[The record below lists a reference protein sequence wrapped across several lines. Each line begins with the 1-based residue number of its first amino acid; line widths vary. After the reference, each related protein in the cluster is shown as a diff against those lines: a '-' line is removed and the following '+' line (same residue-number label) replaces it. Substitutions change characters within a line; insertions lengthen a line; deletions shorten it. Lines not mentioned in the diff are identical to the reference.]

1 MPPVE
6 PAELVTLVTTDYS
19 GVTRGRSISAQA
31 FAVGAPPS
39 VGWVPAN
46 QSLTPFDV
54 IASDS
59 PWGSQGD
66 LRLLADPDA
75 RYAAHLPGAATPLDM
90 VMSDIVEYD
99 GTPWTACPRS
109 HLKAVLAQL
118 AAETGLTLAGA
129 FEHEF
134 QVMDAPLP
142 SAPAFS
148 LRALR
153 RADPFGPVIVAGLAA
168 AGLRPETFIPEYGRD
183 QFEVTVSPA
192 TGVAIADDAVAL
204 REIVRE
210 AAGLAGYRVSFAPK
224 TDPSGVG
231 NGVHI
236 HLSLLDAAGRNV
248 LYDGD
253 RPSTLSA
260 IGGSF
265 AAGIIRHLPALVA
278 VTAPSVSSYLRLK
291 PHNWSS
297 SYTWLGDQD
306 REASLRICRTPA
318 LGGKEPS
325 RGFNLEYRAADA
337 AACPH
342 LALAMIVSAGL
353 QGVRERLLT
362 PVVFTGDPEILT
374 AEERARLGL
383 VRLPESLDA
392 ALAAL
397 TADRVASS
405 FFSEAG
411 LSTYLGVKRQ
421 EIALVADLDV
431 GALCQRYAGLY

>member
-6 PAELVTLVTTDYS
+6 PAALVTLVTTDYS
-19 GVTRGRSISAQA
+19 GITRGRSIAAEA
-31 FAVGAPPS
+31 FAKATPAN

-54 IASDS
+54 IAAES
-59 PWGSQGD
+59 PWGSEGD
-66 LRLLADPDA
+66 LRLLADPEA
-75 RYAAHLPGAATPLDM
+75 RYAAHLPGAATALDM
-90 VMSDIVEYD
+90 VMSDIVEFD
-99 GTPWTACPRS
+99 GTPWAACPRS
-109 HLKAVLAQL
+109 QLKAVLAELTSQ
-118 AAETGLTLAGA
+118 TGLTLAGA

-134 QVMDAPLP
+134 QVMDAPLRP
-142 SAPAFS
+142 APAFS
-148 LRALR
+148 LQALR
-153 RADPFGPVIVAGLAA
+153 RADPFGPVIVAALAA

-192 TGVAIADDAVAL
+192 TGAAIADEAVAL

-253 RPSTLSA
+253 RPHTLSE
-260 IGGSF
+260 IGAAF

-278 VTAPSVSSYLRLK
+278 ITAPSVSSYLRLK

-297 SYTWLGDQD
+297 SYTWFGDQD

-318 LGGKEPS
+318 LGGKDPS
-325 RGFNLEYRAADA
+325 RGFNLEFRAADA

-342 LALAMIVSAGL
+342 LALAMIVRAGL
-353 QGVRERLLT
+353 QGVRERLPA
-362 PVVFTGDPEILT
+362 PVVFAGDPEGLPPD
-374 AEERARLGL
+374 ERARLGL
-383 VRLPESLDA
+383 RRLPESLEA

-397 TADRVASS
+397 TDDPIASS
-405 FFSEAG
+405 FFSRAG
-411 LSTYLGVKRQ
+411 LATYLGMKRQ
-421 EIALVADLDV
+421 EIALVADLD
-431 GALCQRYAGLY
+431 AAAMCRRYAGVY